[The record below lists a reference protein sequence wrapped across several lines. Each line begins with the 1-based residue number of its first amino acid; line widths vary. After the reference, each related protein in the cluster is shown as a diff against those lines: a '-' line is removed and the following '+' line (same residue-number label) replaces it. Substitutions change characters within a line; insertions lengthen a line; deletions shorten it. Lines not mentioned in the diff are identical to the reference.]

1 MSATRL
7 QFSKE
12 KKADAPRDE
21 NEESLRQVAEN
32 SEDVFWIVDE
42 IEHDASDGEH
52 RRWLYVS
59 PAYERI
65 WGRSRDALR
74 RDPQSFLATIFPA
87 DRPIVENYIR
97 QQPLGNAQ
105 AEYRIVRPDGSVRW
119 ICDRSFQIRN
129 EAGKIHRVA
138 GIARDVTDRREIEEA
153 LRSRQ
158 AQLEKAQELAHLG
171 SWIWEVQRDEI
182 TWSEELCRISGRSP
196 DEAPR
201 NYREFL
207 ELVHPDDRPLL
218 KRALFRTLDANET
231 YDIEQRLIRPD
242 GSVCIVRIRGLCVRD
257 SSGVAVQ
264 MHGVVVDITE
274 AKKNEQLLRERAN
287 LLNLAHDAIVVRNF
301 EDKKITF
308 WNKAAERM
316 YGWTAAEAIGRTI
329 PELIYRDPETL
340 EPLLETLLTTGE
352 CRGEIREAGK
362 DGKEAIVD
370 ARGTLL
376 RDEHGAPQAVLS
388 FGTDITDRKRAEAVL
403 HELPALVLRAQDEE
417 RRRIARELHDST
429 LQDLIVVAIN
439 LGQLEKGAKGR
450 DRSSENLIADSLAV
464 LAKTIRDLRTI
475 AHLLHPPTLEE
486 FGLAGA
492 LRDYLRGFSERSGIK
507 VEFDCPDEVERC
519 SHEIETALFR
529 VAQESLANVHHH
541 SRSESA
547 VVRLAFIGGN
557 IDLIIIDRGYGLP
570 TGLLEGKNSRFRIGV
585 GISGMRQRMHQLG
598 GLLEISSGAD
608 GTTVHAALPC
618 NPYTGRPNPESGL

>member
-1 MSATRL
+1 MSATP
-7 QFSKE
+7 QFAEE
-12 KKADAPRDE
+12 KRADGPWC
-21 NEESLRQVAEN
+21 ESEANFRQVAEN

-42 IEHDASDGEH
+42 TEHDASDGEH

-59 PAYERI
+59 PAYELI
-65 WGRSRDALR
+65 WGRSREALR
-74 RDPQSFLATIFPA
+74 QDPQSFLATIFPD
-87 DRPIVENYIR
+87 DRAIVKNYIR
-97 QQPLGNAQ
+97 QQRLGNAQ
-105 AEYRIVRPDGSVRW
+105 AEYRIVRPDSSVRW
-119 ICDRSFQIRN
+119 ICDHSFPIRN
-129 EAGKIHRVA
+129 QPGKSHRVA
-138 GIARDVTDRREIEEA
+138 GIARDITDHKENEER

-158 AQLEKAQELAHLG
+158 SQLEKAQELAHLG
-171 SWIWEVQRDEI
+171 SWIWEVQTDEI

-196 DEAPR
+196 GEAPR
-201 NYREFL
+201 NYPEFL
-207 ELVHPDDRPLL
+207 EIVHPDDRPIL
-218 KRALFRTLDANET
+218 KQAIVRTLNGNEP

-257 SSGVAVQ
+257 SGGAAVR

-274 AKKNEQLLRERAN
+274 AKKAEQLLRERAN

-308 WNKAAERM
+308 WNKGAEHL
-316 YGWTAAEAIGRTI
+316 YGWTAAEAIGRKI
-329 PELIYRDPETL
+329 PELIYRDPEAL
-340 EPLLETLLTTGE
+340 EPLLETLLITGQ
-352 CRGEIREAGK
+352 CHGEIREAGK

-376 RDEHGAPQAVLS
+376 RDEHGAPQSVLS

-403 HELPALVLRAQDEE
+403 HELPALVLKAQDDE

-429 LQDLIVVAIN
+429 LQDLVVVAIN
-439 LGQLEKGAKGR
+439 LGQLERGVKGR

-464 LAKTIRDLRTI
+464 LAKAIRDLRTI

-507 VEFDCPDEVERC
+507 VEFDCPAEVDRC
-519 SHEIETALFR
+519 SHEVETALFR

-547 VVRLAFIGGN
+547 VVRLALISGN
-557 IDLIIIDRGYGLP
+557 MDLTIIDRGYGLP

-598 GLLEISSGAD
+598 GALEIISSAE

-618 NPYTGRPNPESGL
+618 HPDVAGLDPQPHL